1 MSRFHRSDGL
11 ARVVVTGL
19 GMVSAAGHSREVVV
33 DALRDQKSGVHEA
46 PDYVAHG
53 LRSTITGRPHAG
65 SLDDTV
71 LPRKLRRFMGDTAL
85 YASHAA
91 LRAVAD
97 AGLEA
102 ATLSS
107 GRCGVVVGS
116 GTGAMKDFEEAL
128 DVARESGATRVL
140 PYVVPRAMSSTA
152 QAALSALFDLRGVGY
167 AISSACSTSIHCV
180 GHAVD
185 LLRLGRQDVM
195 LAGGS
200 EEAPWGAAMCFDA
213 MGVLSRAH
221 NTTPQQASRPFDAER
236 DGFVLGGGAAILV
249 LETLAHAEARGARP
263 LAEITGVGAAT
274 CASHAF
280 GVDIATMSHVVKAA
294 CQDLDAPPSFI
305 SAHANGSIE
314 GDTAEL
320 AALADAFGGMAELPA
335 ITSIKGLTGHTVA
348 AAGAMQIACA
358 IWSIQEGFVPG
369 AANIDCVAPEAAPY
383 PIWTATRAHAARSAL
398 INTFGFGGTYG
409 ALTLAQV

>member
-1 MSRFHRSDGL
+1 MTSFHRPDGL
-11 ARVVVTGL
+11 PRVVVTGI
-19 GMVSAAGHSREVVV
+19 GMVSAAGHTRDAIV
-33 DALRDQKSGVHEA
+33 DALRHRTSGVHEA
-46 PDYVAHG
+46 PDYVAHD
-53 LRSTITGRPHAG
+53 LRTTVTGRPHAG
-65 SLDDTV
+65 SLDDAV
-71 LPRKLRRFMGDTAL
+71 VPRKLRRFMGDTAL
-85 YASHAA
+85 YACHAG

-97 AGLEA
+97 AGLDT
-102 ATLSS
+102 ATLSR

-116 GTGAMKDFEEAL
+116 GTGAMKDFEAAL
-128 DVARESGATRVL
+128 DVARESGAARVL

-185 LLRLGRQDVM
+185 VLQLGRQDVM

-221 NTTPQQASRPFDAER
+221 NATPEGASRPFDAQR

-249 LETLAHAEARGARP
+249 LETLAHAMARGARP
-263 LAEITGVGAAT
+263 LAEITGVGSAT
-274 CASHAF
+274 CASRAF
-280 GVDIATMSHVVKAA
+280 GVDIPTMSAVVETA
-294 CQDLDAPPSFI
+294 CRGLTAPPTFI
-305 SAHANGSIE
+305 SAHANGSID
-314 GDTAEL
+314 GDIAEL
-320 AALADAFGGMAELPA
+320 HALAHAFGGVAEVPA

-358 IWSIQEGFVPG
+358 IWAMHEGFVPG
-369 AANIDCVAPEAAPY
+369 VANLACLDAAAAPF
-383 PIWTATRAHAARSAL
+383 PIQTALQETLVSRVL

-409 ALTLAQV
+409 ALTLARV

>member
-1 MSRFHRSDGL
+1 MSRFHRQDGL
-11 ARVVVTGL
+11 PRVVVTGV
-19 GMVSAAGHSREVVV
+19 GMVSAAGHTRNAIV
-33 DALRDQKSGVHEA
+33 DALRHQKSGVHEA

-53 LRSTITGRPHAG
+53 LRTTVTGRPHAD

-71 LPRKLRRFMGDTAL
+71 MPRKLRRFMGDTAL
-85 YASHAA
+85 YACHAA
-91 LRAVAD
+91 LDAVAE

-102 ATLSS
+102 PTLSN

-128 DVARESGATRVL
+128 GVAREFGASRVL

-152 QAALSALFDLRGVGY
+152 QTALSALFDLRGIGY
-167 AISSACSTSIHCV
+167 AISSACSTSIHCI

-185 LLRLGRQDVM
+185 QLRLGRQDVM

-213 MGVLSRAH
+213 MGVLSRAY
-221 NTTPQQASRPFDAER
+221 NTTPSRASRPFDADR
-236 DGFVLGGGAAILV
+236 DGFVLGGGAAVFV
-249 LETLAHAEARGARP
+249 LETLTHAEARGARP
-263 LAEITGVGAAT
+263 LAEIIGVGAAT
-274 CASHAF
+274 CASRALS
-280 GVDIATMSHVVKAA
+280 VDKDTIRAVVESA
-294 CQDLDAPPSFI
+294 CKDLAAPPSFI
-305 SAHANGSIE
+305 SAHANGSVD
-314 GDTAEL
+314 GDFMELEAL
-320 AALADAFGGMAELPA
+320 AAAFGGPPGLPG

-358 IWSIQEGFVPG
+358 IWAIQEGFIPG
-369 AANIDCVAPEAAPY
+369 AANIDRLPPEAAPY
-383 PIWTATRAHAARSAL
+383 PIVASSREADLRSAL

-409 ALTLAQV
+409 ALTLARV

>member
-1 MSRFHRSDGL
+1 MSRFHRPDGL

-19 GMVSAAGHSREVVV
+19 GMVSAAGHSREVIV
-33 DALRDQKSGVHEA
+33 DALRQQKSGVHEA

-53 LRSTITGRPHAG
+53 LRSTVTGRPHAG
-65 SLDDTV
+65 SLDDAA

-97 AGLEA
+97 AGLDA
-102 ATLSS
+102 VTLSN
-107 GRCGVVVGS
+107 GRCGVIVGS

-213 MGVLSRAH
+213 MGVLSRAR
-221 NTTPQQASRPFDAER
+221 NATPDKASRPFDAER
-236 DGFVLGGGAAILV
+236 DGFVLGGGGAIVV
-249 LETLAHAEARGARP
+249 LETLAHAEARGARA
-263 LAEITGVGAAT
+263 LAEITGVGVGT
-274 CASHAF
+274 CASRAF
-280 GVDIATMSHVVKAA
+280 GVDIATMSDVVKAA
-294 CQDLDAPPSFI
+294 CQDIPAPPGFI
-305 SAHANGSIE
+305 SAHANGSVE
-314 GDTAEL
+314 GDTVEL
-320 AALADAFGGMAELPA
+320 AALADAFGGVSELPA
-335 ITSIKGLTGHTVA
+335 ITSIKGITGHTVA

-358 IWSIQEGFVPG
+358 IWAMHEGFVPG
-369 AANIDCVAPEAAPY
+369 AANIDSLPAEAAAY
-383 PIWTATRAHAARSAL
+383 PIWRESRAAAARSAL

-409 ALTLAQV
+409 ALTLARI

>member
-1 MSRFHRSDGL
+1 MSRFHRPDGL

-19 GMVSAAGHSREVVV
+19 GMVSAAGHSREAVV
-33 DALRDQKSGVHEA
+33 DALRRQKSGVHEA

-65 SLDDTV
+65 SLDDAV

-97 AGLEA
+97 AGLDA
-102 ATLSS
+102 ATLSN

-116 GTGAMKDFEEAL
+116 GTGAMKDFEDAL

-213 MGVLSRAH
+213 MGVLSRGH
-221 NTTPQQASRPFDAER
+221 NATPAKASRPFDAGR

-249 LETLAHAEARGARP
+249 LETLAHAEARGAPP

-280 GVDIATMSHVVKAA
+280 GVDIATMSGVVKAA
-294 CQDLDAPPSFI
+294 CQDLVAPPSFI

-320 AALADAFGGMAELPA
+320 AALADAFGGLTEVPA
-335 ITSIKGLTGHTVA
+335 ITSIKGITGHTVA

-358 IWSIQEGFVPG
+358 IWAMHEGFVPG
-369 AANIDCVAPEAAPY
+369 AANIDRLPPEAASY
-383 PIWTATRAHAARSAL
+383 PICRESRAADISSSL

-409 ALTLAQV
+409 ALTLARI